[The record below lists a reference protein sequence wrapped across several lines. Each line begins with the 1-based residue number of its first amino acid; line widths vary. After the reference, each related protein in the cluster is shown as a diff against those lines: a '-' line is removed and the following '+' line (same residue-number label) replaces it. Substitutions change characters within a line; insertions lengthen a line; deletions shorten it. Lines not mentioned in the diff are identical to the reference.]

1 MRTIIFT
8 AEIDG
13 YTKGQVVSVM
23 NNEAHRYIDSGMARL
38 AKITEYQ
45 DSMVP
50 GRSYK
55 GKIEKK

>member
-8 AEIDG
+8 ADIDG
-13 YTKGQVVSVM
+13 YTKGQIASVQ
-23 NNEAHRYIDSGMARL
+23 NNEAHRYIDRGL
-38 AKITEYQ
+38 AEIAKATEYV
-45 DSMVP
+45 DRMIP